1 MNDQSSVM
9 NKSIGEWGN
18 YMLIKIIILFILV
31 TGVLMRAQ
39 TVDMY
44 FPRFAGRTYNFIIFK
59 GSQAITLL
67 QGTVPEGGR
76 FRLKIPDG
84 SSPYI
89 GMSRWLLTNTNEG
102 GGLDMLISGKDFS
115 VSCTSD
121 KPDQKNIIYTGNPG
135 VKLTDSLLQKQEEI
149 LTRYQLMQQSVE
161 VFGPKEKSY
170 PVFRKEYQIQK
181 DYYASFQ
188 QALKMRGDYVGQLIP
203 IINIVHGIGN
213 NLCEGESE
221 CVADVKNYITQELDW
236 QVLYTSGFWM
246 DIIDTW
252 VMMQISVMKNKE
264 EFVADFRKIE
274 SRIGNQEL
282 FADFSERVVYKL
294 LQENKN
300 EYIDKIAPFAIL
312 SEAFIKENT
321 VN

>member
-1 MNDQSSVM
+1 M

-18 YMLIKIIILFILV
+18 YMLVKIIILFILV
-31 TGVLMRAQ
+31 TGFWLSAQ

-44 FPRFAGRTYNFIIFK
+44 FPQFERRTYDFIIFK
-59 GSQAITLL
+59 GSRAITLL

-76 FRLKIPDG
+76 FRLQIPDG
-84 SSPYI
+84 YSPYT
-89 GMSRWLLTNTNEG
+89 GMSRWLLTNTKEG
-102 GGLDMLISGKDFS
+102 GGLDMLITGKDFS

-121 KPDQKNIIYTGNPG
+121 KPDQKNIIYTGNPE

-149 LTRYQLMQQSVE
+149 LTRYQLMRQSVK
-161 VFGPKEKSY
+161 VFGPQEKSY

-203 IINIVHGIGN
+203 IINIVRGTENG
-213 NLCEGESE
+213 LCENISE
-221 CVADVKNYITQELDW
+221 CAVGVKKYITQELDW
-236 QVLYTSGFWM
+236 QVLYTSGYWM
-246 DIIDTW
+246 SVIDIW
-252 VMMQISVMKNKE
+252 VMIQINVVKNRE

-274 SRIGNQEL
+274 NRIGNQEL

-294 LQENKN
+294 LQENEN
-300 EYIDKIAPFAIL
+300 EYIDKIAPFAVL

>member
-9 NKSIGEWGN
+9 NKSIGEWVN

-31 TGVLMRAQ
+31 AGVLMRAQ

-44 FPRFAGRTYNFIIFK
+44 FPRFAGRTYDFIIFK

-76 FRLKIPDG
+76 FRLKISDG
-84 SSPYI
+84 YSPYT
-89 GMSRWLLTNTNEG
+89 GMSRWLLTNTKEG
-102 GGLDMLISGKDFS
+102 GGLDMLITGKDFS

-135 VKLTDSLLQKQEEI
+135 IKLTDSLLQKQEEI
-149 LTRYQLMQQSVE
+149 LTRYQLMRRSVK
-161 VFGPKEKSY
+161 VFGPQEKSY

-181 DYYASFQ
+181 DHYTSFQ

-203 IINIVHGIGN
+203 VINITRGTGN
-213 NLCEGESE
+213 NLCEKESE
-221 CVADVKNYITQELDW
+221 CIADVKNYITEELNW
-236 QVLYTSGFWM
+236 QVLYTSGYWM
-246 DIIDTW
+246 SVIDTW
-252 VMMQISVMKNKE
+252 VMIQINVVKNKE
-264 EFVADFRKIE
+264 GFVADFRKIE
-274 SRIGNQEL
+274 NRIGNQEL

-300 EYIDKIAPFAIL
+300 EYIDKIAPFAVL